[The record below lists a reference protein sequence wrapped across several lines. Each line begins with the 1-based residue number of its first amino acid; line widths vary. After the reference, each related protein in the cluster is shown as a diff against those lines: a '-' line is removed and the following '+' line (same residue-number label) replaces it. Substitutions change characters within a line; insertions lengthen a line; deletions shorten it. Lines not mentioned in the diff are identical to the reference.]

1 MKYFIFSIAKLLI
14 IKIIIGRA
22 IFIVYVTCGMD
33 KVEKLYGTALKSI
46 QIEDDN
52 ETFENKQFKFIYIH
66 LKRIHDLKKM
76 DEIALLNDIELNKW
90 GQQFEVIPKKML
102 CNSKVCKH
110 FILKRNIYFF

>member
-1 MKYFIFSIAKLLI
+1 
-14 IKIIIGRA
+14 
-22 IFIVYVTCGMD
+22 MD
-33 KVEKLYGTALKSI
+33 MVEKLYGTTLKSI

-66 LKRIHDLKKM
+66 LKRIHNLKKM

-102 CNSKVCKH
+102 LNSKVCKH
-110 FILKRNIYFF
+110 FIFKKDIYIFLNVNYYVF